1 MDAKKSL
8 LSWLLL
14 GSGLVSVGQG
24 QTIILPPAEDT
35 YLSQTAP
42 NQNNGSATVL
52 SLSSGRALLRF
63 DQTTIT
69 SSIGTGR
76 LVSATLELSVSGLW
90 EQGGPPVEAHRLTAD
105 WTEAG
110 ATWNCAIDTKTTN
123 NKPDCATQWNGGTFA
138 AEPTNTIEPPLPG
151 EKGRFDVTADV
162 AAFLAGTPNRGWLL
176 TTPSYQAGTGQPS
189 FTSREGAVEE
199 RPRLILLVSN
209 DQTPPALAILAPA
222 NGSVV
227 TTATPTI
234 SATYSDDGSGIDV
247 ASVRLLLD
255 GADRAAEAQVTAA
268 GLTFTPSAPLAA
280 GAHTVEVTVRDLE
293 ANESRA
299 TASFTVDL
307 GPALPPDPAT
317 VAPPLDPTVAADPGK
332 AVEFLYTGED
342 PIQTGVTPGTID
354 ARRVAVLRGK

>member
-1 MDAKKSL
+1 MNAKKSFL
-8 LSWLLL
+8 GCLLL
-14 GSGLVSVGQG
+14 GFGLISVGQA
-24 QTIILPPAEDT
+24 QTFILPPAADT
-35 YLSQTAP
+35 SISQISP
-42 NQNNGSATVL
+42 NQNNGAAAFL
-52 SLSSGRALLRF
+52 SLNSGGRALLRV
-63 DQTTIT
+63 DQTAIA
-69 SSIGTGR
+69 SAIGSGH
-76 LVSATLELSVSGLW
+76 LLSATLELSSRFGSGTSV
-90 EQGGPPVEAHRLTAD
+90 GAHRLTVD

-110 ATWNCAIDTKTTN
+110 ATWNCAIDTKLTN
-123 NKPDCATQWNGGTFA
+123 DKPDCATQWNGGTFA
-138 AEPTNTIEPPLPG
+138 AQPADTIEIPLPG
-151 EKGRFDVTADV
+151 EKTRFDVTADV
-162 AAFLAGTPNRGWLL
+162 AAFLAGTPNHGWLL
-176 TTPSYQAGTGQPS
+176 MTPPSQVGSEQPV
-189 FTSREGAVEE
+189 FTSREGTAEE

-209 DQTPPALAILAPA
+209 DQTPPALAITAPA

-234 SATYSDDGSGIDV
+234 SATYSDDGSGVDI
-247 ASVRLLLD
+247 ASIRLLLD
-255 GADRAAEAQVTAA
+255 GADRTAEAQVTAA